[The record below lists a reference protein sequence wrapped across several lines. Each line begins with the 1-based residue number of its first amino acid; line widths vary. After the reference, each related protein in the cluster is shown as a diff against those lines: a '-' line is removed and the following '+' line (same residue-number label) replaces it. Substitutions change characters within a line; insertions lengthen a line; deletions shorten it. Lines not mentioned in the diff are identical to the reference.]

1 MDIKNESAQIS
12 APCRSSGDLAEEQL
26 HWRSLGAAIA
36 TISAVGVAIGLGI
49 PLLSVL
55 LESRGHSASM
65 IGANTAVAGLASIV
79 AAPLAAPIAAKLG
92 VTRSIVIML
101 LIGSVAFLG
110 FHFLQSIWAWF
121 ALRVVLH
128 FALTALFVLSEYW
141 INASAPPSRRGL
153 VLGIYAT
160 SLSLGFA
167 LGPWLFSVI
176 GSAGALPFYVGF
188 GIILLAI
195 IPVLL
200 AWRDSPD
207 FEEGDHVPFLP
218 YIFAV
223 PTATMA
229 VFVFGAVETGGFAL
243 FPVFGARVGYPE
255 ADAALLLTMI
265 GLGNVFMQIPLGI
278 ISDRISDRR
287 KLLLICAVTG
297 LCGMIALPYLMENWY
312 LLATILFLWGGV
324 VAGLYTV
331 GLAHLGSQLTGR
343 ELASANAAF
352 VFCYAIGM
360 LAGPQMVGLGMDAL
374 GPKGFPYTLGM
385 FFAGY
390 ALFAVIRLVQNKMQ
404 G

>member
-12 APCRSSGDLAEEQL
+12 APCRSSDDLAEEQL

-312 LLATILFLWGGV
+312 LLA
-324 VAGLYTV
+324 
-331 GLAHLGSQLTGR
+331 
-343 ELASANAAF
+343 
-352 VFCYAIGM
+352 
-360 LAGPQMVGLGMDAL
+360 
-374 GPKGFPYTLGM
+374 
-385 FFAGY
+385 
-390 ALFAVIRLVQNKMQ
+390 
-404 G
+404 

>member
-1 MDIKNESAQIS
+1 MNKEINPTEI
-12 APCRSSGDLAEEQL
+12 APFDPNGGPKEGQL
-26 HWRSLGAAIA
+26 HWRSLAAAIA

-55 LESRGHSASM
+55 LENRGHSASL
-65 IGANTAVAGLASIV
+65 IGANTAAAGLASII
-79 AAPLAAPIAAKLG
+79 AAPLAAPIAARLG
-92 VTRSIVIML
+92 VARAIVLML

-110 FHFLQSIWAWF
+110 FHFLQSLWAWF
-121 ALRVVLH
+121 ALRIVLH

-141 INASAPPSRRGL
+141 INASAPPERRGL
-153 VLGIYAT
+153 VLGIYST

-167 LGPWLFSVI
+167 LGPWLFSRI
-176 GSAGALPFYVGF
+176 GSAGGLPFFVGF
-188 GIILLAI
+188 GIILVAI

-207 FEEGDHVPFLP
+207 FEEGEHVPFLP
-218 YIFAV
+218 FIFAV

-243 FPVFGARVGYPE
+243 FPVFGARIGYPE

-265 GLGNVFMQIPLGI
+265 GLGNVLMQIPLGI

-287 KLLLICAVTG
+287 KLLLFCAVTG
-297 LCGMIALPYLMENWY
+297 LIGMLVLPYLMQNWY
-312 LLATILFLWGGV
+312 LIAGVLFLWGGV

-331 GLAHLGSQLTGR
+331 GLAHLGSELTGR

-360 LAGPQMVGLGMDAL
+360 LAGPQLVGVGMDVM
-374 GPKGFPYTLGM
+374 GPKGFPLSLGV
-385 FFAGY
+385 FFAVY
-390 ALFAVIRLVQNKMQ
+390 AVFAAIRLLQKKKQ